1 MKYSVIARAF
11 IVSAL
16 VLVALAVATP
26 ASAQGVG
33 TLRGKVVDAS
43 GKGIPDVEI
52 TLNFVGD
59 RSITMST
66 KTDSKGEFTQAGLQS
81 TGGRW
86 NLVFKKGDL
95 TTNLNGVIVRTN
107 EVYRIPNDVRLA
119 PAGAPAAGGKDSG
132 MSKEEAA
139 AREKKKAE
147 LEAKFAGANAD
158 ITAGNYDAAITKIDE
173 VAAEIPKCAACSI
186 KKAEAY
192 MKKGDD
198 ANAEKFFLEAIEFE
212 PTNADPYKALAT
224 IYNAQK
230 KFDEAGKMGA
240 KANELLAASGGGDAA
255 SVFNTGIIFW
265 NQSKAAEAQA
275 QFEQAVKLDPK
286 MADAHFYLGMSLV
299 NQGKMAEAKAPLQ
312 EYLKLAPTGKNAE
325 QAKAIIALIK

>member
-1 MKYSVIARAF
+1 MK
-11 IVSAL
+11 
-16 VLVALAVATP
+16 
-26 ASAQGVG
+26 
-33 TLRGKVVDAS
+33 
-43 GKGIPDVEI
+43 
-52 TLNFVGD
+52 
-59 RSITMST
+59 T
-66 KTDSKGEFTQAGLQS
+66 KTDSKGEWVQPACSRRAAAGTSSSRRATHGQ
-81 TGGRW
+81 RQRRHRQ
-86 NLVFKKGDL
+86 VQR
-95 TTNLNGVIVRTN
+95 GVRL
-107 EVYRIPNDVRLA
+107 PNDVRLA
-119 PAGAPAAGGKDSG
+119 AAARRCAVWRQGLGHEQG
-132 MSKEEAA
+132 REAA

-240 KANELLAASGGGDAA
+240 KANELLAASGGGDAT

-265 NQSKAAEAQA
+265 NQNKFPEAVA
-275 QFEQAVKLDPK
+275 QFQAAVKLDPK
-286 MADAHFYLGMSLV
+286 MARRNGSAWATRIRASCPRPRRRCR
-299 NQGKMAEAKAPLQ
+299 N
-312 EYLKLAPTGKNAE
+312 T
-325 QAKAIIALIK
+325 